1 MSVTQNVQVKHTDS
15 DEIDLGKLFGVLLDS
30 RWVII
35 LSTFL
40 FAIFGIAYA
49 LLATPIYKADALVQ
63 VEEKSTGVPGL
74 SDMSDMFASE
84 SSADTEIQILKSRMV
99 IGNTVDKLN
108 LTVNVA
114 PKYLPI
120 IGKGLA
126 RIQGEKEPVLAVA
139 KLELSNELIGEKL
152 TFTVLSDE
160 QYAVYYDGEELI
172 SAKRGGEL
180 AQKGELS
187 VLVTDIVASKG
198 NEFSVVKNARL
209 VTVSDL
215 QMDLKISEQG
225 KKTGILRL
233 TLEGEKPAKI
243 QAILNSITEDYLMQN
258 IERTSAEAEKSLQ
271 FLRGHLPEIKSQLDD
286 SEGKLN
292 RYKLDNDSV
301 DLALEAKSVLE
312 TMVTIEAQLNELTFK
327 ESDIAQ
333 RFTKSHPAY
342 LSLLE
347 KRKTLQGEKARMD
360 GMVAKMP
367 KTQQEI
373 LRLSVMLKLIRP
385 FTCS

>member
-172 SAKRGGEL
+172 SAKRGEL

-225 KKTGILRL
+225 KK
-233 TLEGEKPAKI
+233 
-243 QAILNSITEDYLMQN
+243 
-258 IERTSAEAEKSLQ
+258 
-271 FLRGHLPEIKSQLDD
+271 
-286 SEGKLN
+286 N
-292 RYKLDNDSV
+292 RY
-301 DLALEAKSVLE
+301 
-312 TMVTIEAQLNELTFK
+312 FK
-327 ESDIAQ
+327 TD
-333 RFTKSHPAY
+333 P
-342 LSLLE
+342 
-347 KRKTLQGEKARMD
+347 
-360 GMVAKMP
+360 
-367 KTQQEI
+367 
-373 LRLSVMLKLIRP
+373 
-385 FTCS
+385 